1 MLGKVYRKNGKTQ
14 NSNIKT
20 DGKEEP
26 WRGTESA
33 GRDATG
39 WRT

>member
-1 MLGKVYRKNGKTQ
+1 MLGKVYRKNGKAQ

-26 WRGTESA
+26 
-33 GRDATG
+33 
-39 WRT
+39 